1 MYEHITS
8 ESIQSAIL
16 ENVSAFDTQEGSFA
30 RTLIAPAAYEM
41 WKVYTA
47 LEGVPLIGS
56 MSQAGGLSNFS
67 DDPAWIPRIRA
78 LYRGEEG

>member
-1 MYEHITS
+1 MISTMIIILKPGRWVIRAERFAEAAS
-8 ESIQSAIL
+8 EAL
-16 ENVSAFDTQEGSFA
+16 RG
-30 RTLIAPAAYEM
+30 
-41 WKVYTA
+41 TA

-67 DDPAWIPRIRA
+67 DDPARIPRIRA